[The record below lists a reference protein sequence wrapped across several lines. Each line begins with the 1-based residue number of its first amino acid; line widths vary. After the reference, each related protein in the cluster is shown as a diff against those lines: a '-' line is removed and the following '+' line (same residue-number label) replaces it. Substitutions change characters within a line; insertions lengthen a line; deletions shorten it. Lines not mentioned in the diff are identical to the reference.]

1 MSATATADPKKTAP
15 EKSPTLL
22 TSALAQAAEVTP
34 RKEAGE
40 VIAGPFP
47 VGNVGTTEVR
57 AMQRGSETYHVG
69 VFHPAGG
76 GKSQRFPLA
85 AIAALS
91 EGLSA

>member
-1 MSATATADPKKTAP
+1 MSTTTKTPEAP
-15 EKSPTLL
+15 AKSASLL

-34 RKEAGE
+34 RKETGE
-40 VIAGPFP
+40 VVAGPFP
-47 VGNVGTTEVR
+47 VGNVGTVEVR
-57 AMQRGSETYHVG
+57 GILRGSETVHVG

-85 AIAALS
+85 AIAALT